1 MRNAD
6 QNSTYSL
13 QIIHNNHPSRQ
24 AVERYIATRYRAAFH
39 ANLSE
44 FMPAFMAVYDQS
56 QQLHAACGFRIANQ
70 GPLFL
75 EQYLSQP
82 AEAAILSCCGITV
95 QREKL
100 VEFGQLASF
109 SPGMSPLHFWMM
121 AQYLVDAGYEWAIF
135 TATDPLY
142 AMMTRLGL
150 NMTILSA
157 ASPDVIPDAAQTWG
171 TYYHHQPRVSVGNLA
186 EGLQQLSQRFSRL
199 SNRRVVSG
207 ES

>member
-1 MRNAD
+1 MTKAGKA
-6 QNSTYSL
+6 STYTL
-13 QIIHNNHPSRQ
+13 QIIHNNHPSRRE
-24 AVERYIATRYRAAFH
+24 VEHYIATRYHAAFH

-44 FMPAFMAVYDQS
+44 FMPAFMAIYDQS
-56 QQLHAACGFRIANQ
+56 RQLHAACGFRIADQ

-82 AEAAILSCCGITV
+82 AETTIQSRCGVTV
-95 QREKL
+95 PRQKL

-109 SPGMSPLHFWMM
+109 SPGLSPLHFLLM
-121 AQYLVDAGYEWAIF
+121 AQHLVDAGYEWAIF

-150 NMTILSA
+150 KMTILSSA
-157 ASPDVIPDAAQTWG
+157 NPDVIPDAAQTWG

-186 EGLQQLSQRFSRL
+186 EGMQQLSRRFARL
-199 SNRRVVSG
+199 SSRRAVSG
-207 ES
+207 E